1 MSIYSDAYTPEWT
14 TLNSFNEGWW
24 NAPQMAEVELTEGDN
39 ALYYFGF
46 TDGMVG
52 WQFAAFNATGYTT
65 FTMDIYPLADGTITC
80 GPLGEGGADYA
91 VTAVAVKGNQ
101 WNTITIDLTDKD
113 LTAIFQVKMIDYY
126 ALGSFIVDNVYLY
139 KPAALNPGTAVENT
153 QVDVQSHKLIRNGV
167 LYIIRNGVTYD
178 VMGRVVR

>member
-1 MSIYSDAYTPEWT
+1 MSQNSARVLWMQQMVSHCFNTQGET
-14 TLNSFNEGWW
+14 TR
-24 NAPQMAEVELTEGDN
+24 
-39 ALYYFGF
+39 
-46 TDGMVG
+46 
-52 WQFAAFNATGYTT
+52 
-65 FTMDIYPLADGTITC
+65 I
-80 GPLGEGGADYA
+80 
-91 VTAVAVKGNQ
+91 
-101 WNTITIDLTDKD
+101 TDKD

-178 VMGRVVR
+178 VMGRIVR